1 MKSKGNR
8 RRRGSQSNSLARNIV
23 MHASRNAWDVGHP
36 LREGALAESFNVSRT
51 PINRALQQLATL
63 GIAEHQPN
71 RGFFLRKPVEDAL
84 QLVKQDLGTDDVYL
98 RLARDALNW
107 GSGHTLTI
115 SDLVTA
121 YGEPRGRVQR
131 ACDRAAT
138 EGWLEK
144 GSGYKWTVRLGIAS
158 EEDYARFYRFR
169 ETMEP
174 AAVLEPGFEIDTQ
187 EFATLLSL
195 QKRIANGEFE
205 NLSAVDLFEI
215 NTELHET
222 IVSWSGNHF
231 FLDALKRANAS
242 RRVIEYTKVLET
254 ERIDIFAHEHVEILE
269 TLERGARKK
278 AARLLQAH
286 VATARNVKARS
297 ITQSRERPAEKIV
310 RLRRAHRRARC
321 PPACPP
327 GRHGRAQG
335 MALTNSHAVRAHRS
349 VRQSAFKR
357 I

>member
-1 MKSKGNR
+1 MRPKGSR
-8 RRRGSQSNSLARNIV
+8 RRRDSQNNSLARSIV
-23 MHASRNAWDVGHP
+23 MHASRNAWDVGQP
-36 LREGALAESFNVSRT
+36 LREGSLAANFNVSRT
-51 PINRALQQLATL
+51 PINRALQQLETL
-63 GIAEHQPN
+63 GIVEHHPN
-71 RGFFLRKPVEDAL
+71 RGFFLRTPAKDAL
-84 QLVKQDLGTDDVYL
+84 QLVKQDLGNDEVYL

-121 YGEPRGRVQR
+121 YGAPRGRVQR

-144 GSGYKWTVRLGIAS
+144 GSGYKWTVRLGISS

-169 ETMEP
+169 ETIEP
-174 AAVLEPGFEIDTQ
+174 AAILEPGFEIDAQ

-205 NLSAVDLFEI
+205 KLSAVDMFEI

-231 FLDALKRANAS
+231 YLDALRRANAS
-242 RRVIEYTKVLET
+242 RRVIEYTKVLKT

-278 AARLLQAH
+278 AARLMQAH
-286 VATARNVKARS
+286 VATARHVKSSGTIRS
-297 ITQSRERPAEKIV
+297 ANGKPK
-310 RLRRAHRRARC
+310 
-321 PPACPP
+321 
-327 GRHGRAQG
+327 
-335 MALTNSHAVRAHRS
+335 
-349 VRQSAFKR
+349 K
-357 I
+357 